1 MNSIQSSNS
10 SNPNSTKA
18 YGLQPDSQPGAVA
31 KDSLPAYRA
40 VILGCGERARQH
52 APALT
57 ADPRIQVVALADVSK
72 EAADAFN
79 RDFELGAKIYSDID
93 DLLAQEQPDIAV
105 IALWTHLH
113 LPVFQACVKAGVRL
127 VLCEKPMAATWGECQ
142 TIAQIAE
149 ESGTILT
156 FCHQRRFAS
165 GNRMVRALLDE
176 GQFGQIERMD
186 LFSPPHLLDCG
197 THSVDQ
203 ALSFNHDLPVKWVH
217 GAVDLSSTVNFFGI
231 KAEGMSTG
239 VFLFENEVH
248 ATIRT
253 GRQDMDFWGG
263 VRVTGSE
270 GFVEVFWD
278 GQIRRAIL
286 FGDPSWTF
294 PTFEEVP
301 GEQMIGVVRN
311 AIDALESGSEPE
323 LSYRK
328 AMRATEIL
336 FALYESARRHE
347 RIELPLSG
355 VTGNPLHEMLDA
367 QGQQFVQTAIA

>member
-1 MNSIQSSNS
+1 
-10 SNPNSTKA
+10 
-18 YGLQPDSQPGAVA
+18 
-31 KDSLPAYRA
+31 
-40 VILGCGERARQH
+40 
-52 APALT
+52 
-57 ADPRIQVVALADVSK
+57 
-72 EAADAFN
+72 
-79 RDFELGAKIYSDID
+79 
-93 DLLAQEQPDIAV
+93 
-105 IALWTHLH
+105 
-113 LPVFQACVKAGVRL
+113 
-127 VLCEKPMAATWGECQ
+127 
-142 TIAQIAE
+142 
-149 ESGTILT
+149 
-156 FCHQRRFAS
+156 
-165 GNRMVRALLDE
+165 
-176 GQFGQIERMD
+176 
-186 LFSPPHLLDCG
+186 
-197 THSVDQ
+197 
-203 ALSFNHDLPVKWVH
+203 
-217 GAVDLSSTVNFFGI
+217 
-231 KAEGMSTG
+231 MSTG